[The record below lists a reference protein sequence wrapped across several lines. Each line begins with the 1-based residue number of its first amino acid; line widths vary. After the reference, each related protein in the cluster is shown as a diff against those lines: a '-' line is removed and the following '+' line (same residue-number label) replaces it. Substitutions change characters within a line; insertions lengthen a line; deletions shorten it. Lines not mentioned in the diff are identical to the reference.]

1 MRLIF
6 IPGLGE
12 EASIFDKLHPLLP
25 GEKVF
30 LSFWQQLPEH
40 HRAGLDAALFA
51 RELIAQY
58 NITANDVVIG
68 HSTGGWVALHI
79 KQQVACP
86 IVQIAS
92 WTNRQK
98 LALPPVNRR
107 VLFLL
112 AQSGVVFNSLMLRW
126 SIRRRYRHQPSATVF
141 KTVFTRMMQGNKQNV
156 VNQLRL
162 ILNPVNEPVTVEP
175 DVVIHA
181 KADPVVRFPDG
192 AVWEVPGDHFSLY
205 THPEAVAE
213 PITAFLQNKISS

>member
-12 EASIFDKLHPLLP
+12 DASIFDKLHPLLP
-25 GEKVF
+25 GDKLF
-30 LSFWQQLPEH
+30 LSFWQQLPEN

-58 NITANDVVIG
+58 HITADDVIIG

-79 KQQVACP
+79 KQQVHCS

-92 WTNRQK
+92 WTDRRK
-98 LALPPVNRR
+98 LTFPPVNRR
-107 VLFLL
+107 LIFLL
-112 AQSGVVFNSLMLRW
+112 AGTNVFFNRFTLRW
-126 SIRRRYRHQPSATVF
+126 SLSRRYQNQPSAPVF
-141 KTVFTRMMQGNKQNV
+141 ATVFTRLIEGNRMNV
-156 VNQLRL
+156 INQLQL
-162 ILNPVNEPVTVEP
+162 ILNPVAEPVTVTP
-175 DVVIHA
+175 DVAIHA

-192 AVWEVPGDHFSLY
+192 AVCEVPGDHFCLY

-213 PITAFLQNKISS
+213 PITAFLKKSSL